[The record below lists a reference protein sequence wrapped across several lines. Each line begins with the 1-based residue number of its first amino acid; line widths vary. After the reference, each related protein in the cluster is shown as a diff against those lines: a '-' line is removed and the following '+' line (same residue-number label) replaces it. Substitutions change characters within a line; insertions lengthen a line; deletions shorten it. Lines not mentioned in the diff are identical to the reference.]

1 MITKQEL
8 YSMSPIEIE
17 MIHSYINQLY
27 KERITMETEN
37 YDNLVGEVTECPY
50 CHSKHI
56 VKNGF
61 NPKKRQKYLCKKC
74 RGIFLPT
81 TKTLFQHSKV
91 GFADWMLFMAGELNG
106 LTLEQQSVA
115 TGLTVTTCFSMR
127 HKLYS
132 AVSHIQEGV
141 VLSGDIECDPTYVKI
156 NLKGTK
162 PQNMPRISKKRGK
175 HKGSTIGKNLSGI
188 SHHKVCIMSAID
200 DNDNMLF
207 KIAGL
212 GPEDKDN
219 LSEFK
224 GYFAKGS
231 TLITDGKQAL
241 INFARDNMM
250 VSDSI
255 PVVANKQIYKTPKGN
270 TLADVNQLHQELAT
284 LIYKK
289 HGVSIRHLPDYLN
302 WLVFA
307 KKLRYTVDGIRRRSD
322 TYITV
327 MKKVITLLTR
337 TICKIDMPI
346 NLYEAYH
353 EYHYGIFSHQLF
365 A

>member
-37 YDNLVGEVTECPY
+37 YDNLVGEVTECPH

-61 NPKKRQKYLCKKC
+61 NPKNRQKYLCKNC
-74 RGIFLPT
+74 HRVFLPT

-91 GFADWMLFMAGELNG
+91 GFADWMLFIAGELNG

-132 AVSHIQEGV
+132 AVSHIQERI

-162 PQNMPRISKKRGK
+162 PENMPRISKPRGK
-175 HKGSTIGKNLSGI
+175 HKGSTIGKSLSGI
-188 SHHKVCIMSAID
+188 SHHKVCIMAAID
-200 DNDNMLF
+200 DKDNILF

-212 GPEDKDN
+212 GPEDKDK
-219 LSEFK
+219 LSKFK
-224 GYFAKGS
+224 RYFAKGS
-231 TLITDGKQAL
+231 TFITDSKPAL
-241 INFARDNMM
+241 INFAKDNMM
-250 VSDSI
+250 ISDSI
-255 PVVANKQIYKTPKGN
+255 PAIANRQIYKTPKGN
-270 TLADVNQLHQELAT
+270 SLADVNQLHQELAT

-289 HGVSIRHLPDYLN
+289 HGVSTRHLPDYLN

-337 TICKIDMPI
+337 TICRIEMPI

-353 EYHYGIFSHQLF
+353 EYHSGIFSYQLF